1 MRRPAVSSV
10 RSPARSLVVGKL
22 LALALSLLVACSGP
36 VASVRIDVGSD
47 PVAVLRG
54 GSVDVDVTLTR
65 TAGATGPV
73 VLSVTG
79 LPANVSASFAP
90 AALDG
95 AALQSV
101 LTLTAAVGAAEGSSS
116 VTVRAA
122 GGTLADEAPLAL
134 EVASLAVSGRIEGLL
149 GDPVG
154 GVTVSS
160 QGATTVTDAEG
171 GFELEGLSVPYDLTA
186 ISPIGTGAVHV
197 FEGLTAAAPVVVPS
211 FVLALGATATPP
223 RQTGLTGTVRRGAA
237 VAADHQV
244 IVCVEGLERATFG
257 CDKVA
262 AGETEYALT
271 AFWFGPTTAQARVH
285 ALHGAFEIDG
295 TPTDFLGYVSF
306 DVELVNGYIVEQDLA
321 LETVATLTLRAEL
334 VPSAGLTL
342 QEVRGAVRFGRYLSM
357 PVFTTTTVNAYV
369 EVPMPSVA
377 NASFDLFAAAAGPA
391 GTSRAWVIDEGAMA
405 SDVLLPAPMQLTMP
419 ADGALGVD
427 LTTPFGSF
435 GPSATRTYS
444 FTGAG
449 PALALT
455 TTRTSVTLP
464 DLVTAGFAVP
474 AGANYGWSV
483 VGHGASPIGEPNVG
497 GLADYLR
504 PDIQWV
510 YGGPGFGRDGTFT
523 RPTEERAFTFV
534 P

>member
-10 RSPARSLVVGKL
+10 RSPARSLVLGTL

-36 VASVRIDVGSD
+36 VAGVRIDVGSAA
-47 PVAVLRG
+47 VAVLRG
-54 GSVDVDVTLTR
+54 GSVDVDLTLTR
-65 TAGATGPV
+65 TGGATGPV
-73 VLSVTG
+73 VLSVAG

-95 AALQSV
+95 AALKSV

-116 VTVRAA
+116 VTITAA
-122 GGTLADEAPLAL
+122 GGSLADDTPLAL
-134 EVASLAVSGRIEGLL
+134 EVTSLAVSGRIEGLL

-186 ISPIGTGAVHV
+186 SSPIGTGAVHV
-197 FEGLTAAAPVVVPS
+197 FEGLTAAAPVIVPS
-211 FVLALGATATPP
+211 FVLALGAAPTPM
-223 RQTGLTGTVRRGAA
+223 QAGLTGSVLRGAT
-237 VAADHQV
+237 VAAEHQV

-257 CDKVA
+257 CDKVG
-262 AGETEYALT
+262 AGETEYAVT
-271 AFWFGPTTAQARVH
+271 ASWFGPTTAQARVH
-285 ALHGAFEIDG
+285 ALHGAFQADG
-295 TPTDFLGYVSF
+295 TPMDFLGYESF
-306 DVELVNGYIVEQDLA
+306 DVVLVNGNIVEQDLA
-321 LETVATLTLRAEL
+321 LETVASLTLRAEL
-334 VPSAGLTL
+334 VPSAGQTL
-342 QEVRGAVRFGRYLSM
+342 QEVRGSVRFGRYLSM
-357 PVFTTTTVNAYV
+357 PVFTTATVNAYV
-369 EVPMPSVA
+369 DVPMPSVA
-377 NASFDLFAAAAGPA
+377 NASFDLLATATGPA
-391 GTSRAWVIDEGAMA
+391 GTSRAWVVDEGATA
-405 SDVLLPAPMQLTMP
+405 SDVLPPAPMQLTMP

-435 GPSATRTYS
+435 GPAATRTYR

-449 PALALT
+449 PSLAIT

-464 DLVTAGFAVP
+464 DLVTAGFAIP
-474 AGANYGWSV
+474 AGATYGWSV
-483 VGHGASPIGEPNVG
+483 VGHGDGPIGEPNVG

-523 RPTEERAFTFV
+523 SPAVERAFTFA